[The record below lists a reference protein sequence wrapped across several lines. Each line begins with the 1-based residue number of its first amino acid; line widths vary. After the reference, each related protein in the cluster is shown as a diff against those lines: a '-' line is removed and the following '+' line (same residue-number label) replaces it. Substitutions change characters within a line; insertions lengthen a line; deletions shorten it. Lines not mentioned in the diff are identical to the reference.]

1 MPYNFVVSVHFL
13 YTGNYF
19 VVVMKTFI
27 VTRSPLELWV
37 GEGAGGSLTS
47 VPRGTAWHWCLR
59 TFHRVIHELLKD

>member
-37 GEGAGGSLTS
+37 GEGGEGGGGHLLLCLEE
-47 VPRGTAWHWCLR
+47 RHGTGVSGH
-59 TFHRVIHELLKD
+59 FIGSYMNY